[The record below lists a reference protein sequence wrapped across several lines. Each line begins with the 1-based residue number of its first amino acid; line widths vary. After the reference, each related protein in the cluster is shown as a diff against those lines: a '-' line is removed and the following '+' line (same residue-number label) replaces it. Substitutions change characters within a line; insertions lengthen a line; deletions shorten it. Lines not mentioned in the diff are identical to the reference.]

1 MIDIIVEKAK
11 GFLMNPVET
20 FQQSRNDEPVT
31 VFSYFI
37 ALLVVNAILSAIV
50 AAAVVGTI
58 AKFAGLNLGAP
69 FPVIVFF
76 AVLVAGFIFTLIFAA
91 WAHLLVYLF
100 GGRKGIMET
109 VKAIVY
115 SHTPRLLFGWI
126 PVLGFIFVLWS
137 LILTIIGIRELQELS
152 TMKAIL
158 ITGIAVLIP
167 LMIVI
172 LILAYFIISPANM
185 VFVPAGQMAS
195 PLR

>member
-1 MIDIIVEKAK
+1 M
-11 GFLMNPVET
+11 
-20 FQQSRNDEPVT
+20 
-31 VFSYFI
+31 
-37 ALLVVNAILSAIV
+37 
-50 AAAVVGTI
+50 I

-69 FPVIVFF
+69 FPIVVFF

-91 WAHLLVYLF
+91 WVHLWVYLL

-109 VKAIVY
+109 VKAIIY